1 MLYEYLEQQEWE
13 VEGLYNEPGMAFAG
27 MYEQGSDNYFEY
39 GGLSA
44 DEIEEELPEV
54 LEETFGIAQYKR
66 DWEDEE
72 EWFGPPDD
80 SDTTEWPE
88 PKEENK

>member
-1 MLYEYLEQQEWE
+1 M
-13 VEGLYNEPGMAFAG
+13 
-27 MYEQGSDNYFEY
+27 
-39 GGLSA
+39 
-44 DEIEEELPEV
+44 
-54 LEETFGIAQYKR
+54 AQYKR

-72 EWFGPPDD
+72 EWDGSSDD